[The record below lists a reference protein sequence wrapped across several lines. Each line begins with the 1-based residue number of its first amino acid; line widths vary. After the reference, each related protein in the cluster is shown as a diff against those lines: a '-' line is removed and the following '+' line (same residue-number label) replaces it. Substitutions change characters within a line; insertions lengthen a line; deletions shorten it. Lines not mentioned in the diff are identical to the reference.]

1 MSKLESQNRANNALN
16 HCGFSAVVFLF
27 GLVHSPIWP
36 LLQKMSNYDNL
47 RVFLAEA
54 HDDDIEEF
62 IPEYLAGFEA
72 EINNADA
79 MEAEREV

>member
-1 MSKLESQNRANNALN
+1 MSESIKESSTRANNALN

-27 GLVHSPIWP
+27 GLVHSPVWP
-36 LLQKMSNYDNL
+36 LLVKMSHYDNL

-62 IPEYLAGFEA
+62 IPEYGQGFD
-72 EINNADA
+72 DA